1 MKQKILKIKFSVALH
16 LALTVL
22 SGLGCARGT
31 TNKGPETVELA
42 SVEPTKLLA
51 DCSRDNKNLSDFQV
65 SLMNLKNNQNQ
76 LNLRYVHLRFN
87 KIPQD
92 FKTQG
97 WDLLVYRWTVNSS
110 GNSQIDS
117 TPLLMHPEKKISDN
131 QFSKLI
137 PSNYEGSKGYPV
149 LNFSEINQIGVFA
162 NINSETPQSF
172 FNNAYLMIDT
182 NDESGVYKVLRV
194 VFRSSTS
201 GAIVKELDILLP
213 PVDSNP
219 NTYKV
224 NRSSLLTNL
233 HPLSTMLNQNWKNEE
248 FLAFTKQFCF

>member
-1 MKQKILKIKFSVALH
+1 
-16 LALTVL
+16 
-22 SGLGCARGT
+22 
-31 TNKGPETVELA
+31 
-42 SVEPTKLLA
+42 
-51 DCSRDNKNLSDFQV
+51 
-65 SLMNLKNNQNQ
+65 
-76 LNLRYVHLRFN
+76 
-87 KIPQD
+87 
-92 FKTQG
+92 
-97 WDLLVYRWTVNSS
+97 
-110 GNSQIDS
+110 
-117 TPLLMHPEKKISDN
+117 MHPEKKISDN